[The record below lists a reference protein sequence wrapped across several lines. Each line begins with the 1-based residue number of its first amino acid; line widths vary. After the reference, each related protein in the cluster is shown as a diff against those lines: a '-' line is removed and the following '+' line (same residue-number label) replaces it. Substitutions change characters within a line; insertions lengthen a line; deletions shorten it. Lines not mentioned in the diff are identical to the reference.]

1 MPKKRKEGQSN
12 TTISVSWSDKNRMRR
27 LAKLR
32 KTTKNGDVYESD
44 SVIFNRVLRD
54 YMNTHPNEIKS
65 QTTITYPVKSSSKPV
80 KTQDESQQG

>member
-44 SVIFNRVLRD
+44 AVIFNRVLRD
-54 YMNTHPNEIKS
+54 YMNNHPAEIKS
-65 QTTITYPVKSSSKPV
+65 ETTVTYPVKSVSKPTV
-80 KTQDESQQG
+80 SPDESQQD

>member
-1 MPKKRKEGQSN
+1 MPKKRKEGTT

-44 SVIFNRVLRD
+44 AVIFNRILRD
-54 YMNTHPNEIKS
+54 YMNNHPTEIKP
-65 QTTITYPVKSSSKPV
+65 QTTVTYPVKSVSKQIVSP
-80 KTQDESQQG
+80 DESQPN